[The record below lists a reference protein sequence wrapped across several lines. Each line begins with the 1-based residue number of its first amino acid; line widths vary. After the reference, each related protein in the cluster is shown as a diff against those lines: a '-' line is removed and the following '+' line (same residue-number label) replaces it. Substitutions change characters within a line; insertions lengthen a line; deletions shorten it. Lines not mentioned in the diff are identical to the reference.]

1 MATTPR
7 ITRPNRTAIASR
19 LRLVV
24 ARTARRLR
32 QEAGAGLSP
41 SQNAAL
47 ATIDRHGP
55 LTPSELATH
64 ERIQRPTVTR
74 LLARLEEDGLVSRAP
89 DPADRR
95 SSLISLTD
103 DGRALLRAVRSRKDA
118 YLAQRLRDLDDDELA
133 TLDRAAAIL
142 ERMLEGGAK

>member
-1 MATTPR
+1 MATTS
-7 ITRPNRTAIASR
+7 RTSADRVAAH

-41 SQNAAL
+41 SQTAAL

-55 LTPSELATH
+55 LTPSELADH

-74 LLARLEEDGLVSRAP
+74 LLARLEEDGLVRRAP
-89 DPADRR
+89 DPRDRR
-95 SSLISLTD
+95 SALISISD
-103 DGRALLRAVRSRKDA
+103 EGRALLRAVRSRKDA
-118 YLAQRLRDLDDDELA
+118 FLAQRLRGLDPDDVA

-142 ERMLEGGAK
+142 ERILDEDRGR